1 MIRQQH
7 VDKVKLEKVHTK
19 SKSAVICLSCCT
31 LGINNP
37 YRWSYWEKN
46 CIEIGWKTKT
56 FKFRNLALFSPWLSV
71 SLISET
77 VKDRGYLSIYY
88 QKLLTKS
95 IQSKNLLLPGKE
107 PDSLNECI
115 WFRLKN
121 SAQCRA
127 TRQVFYKL
135 FTFKIIPNL
144 QLKLD
149 EK

>member
-1 MIRQQH
+1 
-7 VDKVKLEKVHTK
+7 
-19 SKSAVICLSCCT
+19 
-31 LGINNP
+31 
-37 YRWSYWEKN
+37 
-46 CIEIGWKTKT
+46 
-56 FKFRNLALFSPWLSV
+56 LALFSPWLSV

-127 TRQVFYKL
+127 TQQVFYQL

>member
-1 MIRQQH
+1 M
-7 VDKVKLEKVHTK
+7 K
-19 SKSAVICLSCCT
+19 T
-31 LGINNP
+31 L
-37 YRWSYWEKN
+37 Y
-46 CIEIGWKTKT
+46 T
-56 FKFRNLALFSPWLSV
+56 
-71 SLISET
+71 
-77 VKDRGYLSIYY
+77 
-88 QKLLTKS
+88 LL
-95 IQSKNLLLPGKE
+95 LLLPGKE

-127 TRQVFYKL
+127 TQQVFYQL

>member
-1 MIRQQH
+1 LIEN
-7 VDKVKLEKVHTK
+7 L
-19 SKSAVICLSCCT
+19 LCCPT
-31 LGINNP
+31 LCRVFQAEPN
-37 YRWSYWEKN
+37 
-46 CIEIGWKTKT
+46 KTKT
-56 FKFRNLALFSPWLSV
+56 FTFRNLALFSPWLSV

-127 TRQVFYKL
+127 TQQVFYQL
-135 FTFKIIPNL
+135 FTFKIIPSMQFFLNMIIYMGYWCLKYSSSSKLL
-144 QLKLD
+144 QTCF
-149 EK
+149 